1 MQSNSLQA
9 RYIGKVER
17 GTGAH
22 GSAHLQISEF
32 LSRTTILR
40 AAGPEPTRNHHAET
54 GGPLRNDPEADL
66 FLARIPTSLQTF
78 MHAREKGGGVV
89 APDLCHSSKCNRPF
103 AFVRREFLEI
113 VEDAA
118 DAFRGIMNAGRYE
131 EIGFVQGQMSV
142 Q

>member
-1 MQSNSLQA
+1 MRNAIKFL
-9 RYIGKVER
+9 
-17 GTGAH
+17 TGPRKRA
-22 GSAHLQISEF
+22 SPISEF

-40 AAGPEPTRNHHAET
+40 AAGPEPTRNQHAET

-66 FLARIPTSLQTF
+66 FLARIPTSLQTSC
-78 MHAREKGGGVV
+78 MHVRKGGVV

-103 AFVRREFLEI
+103 AFVRSLLEI

>member
-9 RYIGKVER
+9 RYIAKVER

-54 GGPLRNDPEADL
+54 GEARCGTTLRLIYSWPASQHHYRL
-66 FLARIPTSLQTF
+66 SC
-78 MHAREKGGGVV
+78 MHVRKGGGC
-89 APDLCHSSKCNRPF
+89 ARPVSQKQMQPP
-103 AFVRREFLEI
+103 VRFCPQRVLEI

-118 DAFRGIMNAGRYE
+118 DAFRGIMKAGRYE